1 MIDRDARELLIGW
14 TAILLFALAIVY
26 FRQSTKLRRV
36 APQNKKP
43 SATNRGHAGLSLGR
57 KRSKMGR

>member
-26 FRQSTKLRRV
+26 FRQ
-36 APQNKKP
+36 
-43 SATNRGHAGLSLGR
+43 
-57 KRSKMGR
+57 